1 MVSAQNSVLYK
12 CGHTSIYFSGESS
25 DQDEGSV
32 SEIAFDD
39 PVDVNDDFIP
49 HAEFEAFV
57 SNSCNSTSNSCPGI
71 GKLFITHILSMYF
84 IIMMPYL
91 NIKW

>member
-1 MVSAQNSVLYK
+1 MVSARNSVHNK
-12 CGHTSIYFSGESS
+12 CGHTSTYFSGESS

-84 IIMMPYL
+84 IIMMPYS